1 MSISPPF
8 FQENSRN
15 DMLETRCEYTNF
27 IIIPLKPNA
36 RKNIGNIITNIT
48 NNLGLVSFSQ
58 NTSQNKLLKK
68 IT

>member
-8 FQENSRN
+8 FQENRRN